1 MAEAK
6 ERRTVTIPDFLT
18 VRDLA
23 ELIESSPIEVIKELM
38 ANGIMASITQQIDF
52 ETAAIVAA
60 EMGFDPEPIEVVPI

>member
-60 EMGFDPEPIEVVPI
+60 EKCRVWQREITL